1 MRKSGRALFGP
12 KGFWMRIWPLLAGDA
27 PQVLDATVSLKAL
40 NIEVVSAVGPVDAS
54 LLTRAISLRAEE
66 RDVHVITGDEEFYK
80 RYQQVVPMI
89 WIDEILYPGP
99 V

>member
-1 MRKSGRALFGP
+1 
-12 KGFWMRIWPLLAGDA
+12 
-27 PQVLDATVSLKAL
+27 LKAL